1 MLVVL
6 ILLIVLVALY
16 TKRPIELFE
25 VVAASDFQVVAVHPH
40 DPTLFTQGLVWSTDG
55 QVLYES
61 SGLYGRSFLQ
71 ASSPLRREALDPTF
85 FAEDI
90 TLDPRSGDLL
100 QLTWREGRVLRWDPT
115 TLKQKE
121 SNTKVPTP
129 SGEGWGITADTR
141 GTLFVSDGSAT
152 LTVVPPTSL
161 LGTSEPIQLRVRG
174 ANGHPV
180 SNINALAYSEA
191 EDALYA
197 NVWKTTNIVVID
209 PKTGFVRRTLDV
221 TEFVPESAHMNAEAV
236 TNGLAFHPKTGH
248 LWLTG
253 KLWDRMYEVRV

>member
-1 MLVVL
+1 M
-6 ILLIVLVALY
+6 
-16 TKRPIELFE
+16 KRHIEPFE

-40 DPTLFTQGLVWSTDG
+40 DPTLFTQGVAWSTDG

-71 ASSPLRREALDPTF
+71 VSSPRRREALDPTF

-100 QLTWREGRVLRWDPT
+100 QLTWREGRVLRWDPA

-121 SNTKVPTP
+121 SKMEVPTP

-141 GTLFVSDGSAT
+141 GTLYVSDGSDT
-152 LTVVPPTSL
+152 LTVVSPT
-161 LGTSEPIQLRVRG
+161 GASEPVQLRVRST
-174 ANGHPV
+174 NGHPV

-197 NVWKTTNIVVID
+197 NVWKTTTIVVID
-209 PKTGFVRRTLDV
+209 PTTGFVRRTLDIR
-221 TEFVPESAHMNAEAV
+221 ELVPESTHMNPEAV
-236 TNGLAFHPKTGH
+236 ANGLAFHPKTGH